1 MARSARMIRP
11 AFLLFASL
19 LIMGPE
25 VHAWRHACVDNEYG
39 TNICFHQPG
48 SCVSWSINKNGSDD
62 VEDLDA
68 VRGALQRAFGAWN
81 ANGCSYIKF
90 YETPVSSC
98 GCKHIGYS
106 SEGGNV
112 NLIVWCEEYWSS
124 DYPQGAV
131 ALTFVHYEE
140 ATGEI
145 VDTDVA
151 FNGATFTFGLVDDP
165 ENCDEITDIQ
175 NTMTH
180 EAGHMLGFDE
190 SDVEGSTMWPYTF
203 ECDMEKRTLGE
214 DDIAG
219 LCVLYPVDID
229 PQICNS
235 PVGGLEECDG
245 CGCEVTPGADR
256 FGGASFLI
264 AALLGCAVLAGRR
277 KRIFS
282 AR

>member
-1 MARSARMIRP
+1 MATSPGIFRP
-11 AFLLFASL
+11 ALLAAAAL
-19 LIMGPE
+19 MVMCPKA
-25 VHAWRHACVDNEYG
+25 HAWRHACVDNEYG
-39 TNICFHQPG
+39 TNICFHQTG
-48 SCVSWSINKNGSDD
+48 SCVSWSINESGSDD
-62 VEDLDA
+62 VDDLDA

-81 ANGCSYIKF
+81 ANGCSYLKF

-98 GCKHIGYS
+98 GSKHIGYS

-151 FNGATFTFGLVDDP
+151 YNGAMFTFGLVEDP
-165 ENCDEITDIQ
+165 ESCDGITDIQ

-180 EAGHMLGFDE
+180 EAGHMMGFDE
-190 SDVEGSTMWPYTF
+190 SDVDGSTMWPYTF
-203 ECDMEKRTLGE
+203 ACDIEKRTLAE

-219 LCVLYPVDID
+219 LCALYPVDND
-229 PQICNS
+229 PQVCTS
-235 PVGGLEECDG
+235 PIGGIEECDG
-245 CGCEVTPGADR
+245 CGCTVAPEADG
-256 FGGASFLI
+256 FAGVFILL
-264 AALLGCAVLAGRR
+264 AALAACALLAARR
-277 KRIFS
+277 RRFFD
-282 AR
+282 AG